1 MNEGRVGLQTGACLL
16 VANQSKVGLQTVAD
30 SWVTY
35 RGKLIANWDMYY
47 KLVHS
52 SKKGPLDL

>member
-1 MNEGRVGLQTGACLL
+1 MNEGRVGLQTGVCLL
-16 VANQSKVGLQTVAD
+16 VANQGKVGLQTVAD

-52 SKKGPLDL
+52 SKK